1 MINAGIL
8 MKTFAD
14 IVSAIADNLIKG
26 TFISVLV
33 IILAKGLFKRNID
46 FNNAINIIRWL
57 LIGYGILSVIYY
69 AVFIFWINSNAEF
82 STAWRPTE
90 DKYKFAFWLI
100 ALGSISPL
108 FLLIKKLGSKL
119 YFILL
124 ISILVNIG
132 WLFESL
138 VVHLVSIHRDYSGD
152 SDVLT
157 MLLPFDYELATVAKG
172 FAIGILALVLGNL
185 PFLNRNNKRTDP
197 FKNEY

>member
-1 MINAGIL
+1 ME
-8 MKTFAD
+8 TFAA
-14 IVSAIADNLIKG
+14 IVSAIAGNLIKG

-33 IILAKGLFKRNID
+33 IIIAKRFFNRNIG
-46 FNNAINIIRWL
+46 FNNAVNIIKWL
-57 LIGYGILSVIYY
+57 FIGYGILSVIYY
-69 AVFIFWINSNAEF
+69 AVFIFWINSNVEF
-82 STAWRPTE
+82 STAWRPAE
-90 DKYKFAFWLI
+90 DKYKFAFWLM

-152 SDVLT
+152 SGGLAT
-157 MLLPFDYELATVAKG
+157 LLPFDYELIAIEKG
-172 FAIGILALVLGNL
+172 FAIGMLAIVLGNL
-185 PFLNRNNKRTDP
+185 PFFNRK
-197 FKNEY
+197 KKKVEAV